1 LEKLASDGNEQLGAD
16 GDPDLS
22 FYRVGA
28 GSIKCLDTHMLL
40 DPFEKQFDLPAK
52 SVEVSYRKS
61 WRREV
66 VGQKNQEQVASG
78 IEELYAPYRIGVSL
92 GRIKGG

>member
-1 LEKLASDGNEQLGAD
+1 VEKFASDGNKQVGAD

-28 GSIKCLDTHMLL
+28 GPIKCLDTQVLP
-40 DPFEKQFDLPAK
+40 DPFEEQFDLPAK

-61 WRREV
+61 WRSEI
-66 VGQKNQEQVASG
+66 VGQKNQE
-78 IEELYAPYRIGVSL
+78 
-92 GRIKGG
+92 